1 MIFLSTANN
10 LANST
15 AVREAKKRFKSICRD
30 RSCKLPPSLTK
41 YETCAP
47 IGVSASH
54 DGAFCPKSQ
63 RRRWDQF
70 GAHTEG
76 FTCQMLVS
84 RECGSTTTHC
94 EDSHAADDTRV
105 MVRDTPVEEA
115 RDLRRESLARKW
127 RRLHSRGRQSVSK
140 AAEASVMISFSPP
153 VTKWHLFTC
162 SCGMGRQCGM
172 CVD

>member
-105 MVRDTPVEEA
+105 MVRDTPGGQA
-115 RDLRRESLARKW
+115 RSSSGELGEKMETSALAWQTISLE
-127 RRLHSRGRQSVSK
+127 G
-140 AAEASVMISFSPP
+140 
-153 VTKWHLFTC
+153 C
-162 SCGMGRQCGM
+162 
-172 CVD
+172 